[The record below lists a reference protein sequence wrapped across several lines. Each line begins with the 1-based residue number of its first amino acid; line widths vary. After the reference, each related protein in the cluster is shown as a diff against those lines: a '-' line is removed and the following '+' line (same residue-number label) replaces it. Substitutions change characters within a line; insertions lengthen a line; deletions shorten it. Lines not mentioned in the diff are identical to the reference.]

1 MNRMK
6 YIKAYESLTKGEDI
20 QNLKDILLEADD
32 MGFVTEVR
40 NTINYINVT
49 IKTIK
54 VGYSQKS
61 FDFDEVKDCVLR
73 LKDYAGDRYHEFDIM
88 IIGKVGSPYWKIL
101 ELSEDIVISYP
112 IHEVSIWIKY
122 LDSYF

>member
-1 MNRMK
+1 MK

-20 QNLKDILLEADD
+20 QNLKDILLEVDD

-40 NTINYINVT
+40 RTINYLNVT
-49 IKTIK
+49 IKIP
-54 VGYSQKS
+54 QKS
-61 FDFDEVKDCVLR
+61 FYFDEVKDCVLR

-112 IHEVSIWIKY
+112 IREVSIWIKY

>member
-1 MNRMK
+1 MK
-6 YIKAYESLTKGEDI
+6 YIKTYESLTKGEDM
-20 QNLKDILLEADD
+20 QNLKDILLEVDD

-54 VGYSQKS
+54 IGYSQKS
-61 FDFDEVKDCVLR
+61 FDFDEVKDCTLR
-73 LKDYAGDRYHEFDIM
+73 LKDYAGDRYYKFNIKSETGGWITDVI
-88 IIGKVGSPYWKIL
+88 
-101 ELSEDIVISYP
+101 LSEDIVISYP